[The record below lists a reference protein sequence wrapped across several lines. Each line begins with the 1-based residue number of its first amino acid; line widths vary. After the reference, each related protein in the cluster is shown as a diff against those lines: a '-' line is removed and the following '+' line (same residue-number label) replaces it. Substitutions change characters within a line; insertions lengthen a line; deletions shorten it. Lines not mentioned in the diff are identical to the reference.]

1 MSEGTAHEV
10 VVSSLMDLQ
19 ARLRG
24 DGEEVIPAQ
33 TTTQTEAPAVE
44 MLSVVEDDLIV
55 EVTAVPSDDEDGHVA
70 PVTPLHPAT
79 KADDAR
85 LTAMTERL
93 ERLETELEGVIARIQ
108 GVDPGRLDRLEA
120 VHDELGAQHQG
131 LTAAIDAHFAQLQA
145 SIDERLRSS
154 E

>member
-1 MSEGTAHEV
+1 MSDGTAHEV

-24 DGEEVIPAQ
+24 DGAEETPTRTATRTV
-33 TTTQTEAPAVE
+33 APAAE
-44 MLSVVEDDLIV
+44 MLSVVEDDLTV
-55 EVTAVPSDDEDGHVA
+55 EVAGAPPEDDEGSVA
-70 PVTPLHPAT
+70 PVTLLHPAT

-85 LTAMTERL
+85 LTALTERL
-93 ERLETELEGVIARIQ
+93 ERLETELEGVVSRIQ
-108 GVDPGRLDRLEA
+108 GVDPERLDRLEA

-131 LTAAIDAHFAQLQA
+131 LSAAIDAHFAQLQA
-145 SIDERLRSS
+145 SIDERLRRS

>member
-1 MSEGTAHEV
+1 MSEATAHEV

-24 DGEEVIPAQ
+24 GGEEETPAQ
-33 TTTQTEAPAVE
+33 TATRTEVPAVE
-44 MLSVVEDDLIV
+44 MLSVVEDDLTV
-55 EVTAVPSDDEDGHVA
+55 EVKAVPSGDEDGHAA

-108 GVDPGRLDRLEA
+108 GVDPERLDRLEA

-131 LTAAIDAHFAQLQA
+131 LTAAIDSHFTQLQA
-145 SIDERLRSS
+145 AIDERLRGP